1 MKCCKYLQ
9 ENGIDVVLLNTAVD
23 VVTKKS
29 KFFQKRILKYLDG
42 NSNILAL
49 VYPNRNANTSR
60 FQVIGVSW
68 EKVMDNYVLDT
79 WFLKLARVSQVLWS
93 IQDYASRI
101 LVIGMTSTK
110 TIGKINKGGTNMWRI
125 NSVLATILYL
135 KITHVFGINI

>member
-79 WFLKLARVSQVLWS
+79 
-93 IQDYASRI
+93 
-101 LVIGMTSTK
+101 
-110 TIGKINKGGTNMWRI
+110 
-125 NSVLATILYL
+125 
-135 KITHVFGINI
+135 

>member
-135 KITHVFGINI
+135 KITCVFGINI